1 MLAGVHKYGKI
12 SQTPLPTKCL
22 SVAAQS
28 AEMVK
33 KDKERKS
40 TEAVKAKRRM
50 SKYVLTDDTTTAAR
64 SAYSRHDG
72 GTLPEEVHD
81 DIPSEQLEQLK
92 TAFYRTKVAVTVQ
105 EAMEIEQN
113 TRDQADST

>member
-1 MLAGVHKYGKI
+1 MHIRTKFDGGKVINRSQSGAWENRSMGAGLRQNLGAGWGPQVWKK

-40 TEAVKAKRRM
+40 TKAVKAKRRM
-50 SKYVLTDDTTTAAR
+50 SKYVPTDGTTTAAR
-64 SAYSRHDG
+64 SAYS
-72 GTLPEEVHD
+72 
-81 DIPSEQLEQLK
+81 
-92 TAFYRTKVAVTVQ
+92 
-105 EAMEIEQN
+105 
-113 TRDQADST
+113 